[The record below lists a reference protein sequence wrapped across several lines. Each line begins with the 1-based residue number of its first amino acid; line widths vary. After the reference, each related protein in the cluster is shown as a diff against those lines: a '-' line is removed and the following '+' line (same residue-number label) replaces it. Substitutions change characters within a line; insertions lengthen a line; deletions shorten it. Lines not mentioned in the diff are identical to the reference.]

1 MAAYLLAQV
10 QINDRDGFRDYTHAF
25 APTLAPFGGKV
36 LAADDN
42 AQSVE
47 GTWPAGRVVIIEFDT
62 VDTAQAW
69 YQSDAYQ
76 QISSIRRANSDATM
90 VVVGGI
96 GMNQ

>member
-10 QINDRDGFRDYTHAF
+10 EINDHEGVRDDTSPF

-62 VDTAQAW
+62 AETAHAW

-76 QISSIRRANSDATM
+76 HISSIRRATSEATM
-90 VVVGGI
+90 VVVAGI
-96 GMNQ
+96 